1 MRTWIALVL
10 TAVLLLSLTAC
21 AARQQSEASTALPE
35 DSLSSLPESKTVGL
49 CLPNQTEQRWLDDAA
64 ALTQHLEEMGYQTV
78 LQDAQDDPWLQAEQV
93 SQLVG
98 SRVDCLVVAAVD
110 SLLLADVL
118 QQAKQADI
126 PVVAYDRML
135 TQTDGV
141 SCFVG
146 FGYEDTGAAIAEYII
161 AAKQLQTA
169 QAEGRSYTVEFFMG
183 SPEDNNAL
191 LLHTGIL
198 RVLQGYLDSGVLVCP
213 SGRVSFED
221 TCVQGWS
228 EQLAKERCA
237 EFLAGEV
244 KPDILCAA
252 SDSIAQG
259 CVEALE
265 QSGFVPGEG
274 WPLITG
280 QDAEA
285 EALERIADGR
295 QAMTVYKD
303 TGVLA
308 EKCAQAVQALLGGT
322 LSADTCHNGVIDVPA
337 VLCLPVTV
345 DDWEDIPE

>member
-35 DSLSSLPESKTVGL
+35 DSLPSLSESKTVGL

-237 EFLAGEV
+237 EFLAEEV

-265 QSGFVPGEG
+265 QSGCVPGEG

-345 DDWEDIPE
+345 DDREDIPE